1 MIRLITAACIL
12 FSLGL
17 FGVASAQTF
26 DPSVPYGQP
35 PQSDP
40 EPSEPVFDPSVP
52 YGYPSNYGE
61 SAEPGSGYSGST
73 GSDTGSGSTGSDTGS
88 GSTVSDTGDGGLPLG
103 SPKGGARSVDTDDLG
118 TTIELFNPL
127 GEKSIGDI
135 FLAILDIIM
144 VFAVP
149 IILFFIVWAGFLYV
163 TAGGSET
170 QLQKAHRALLYAVIG
185 GLLALGAHALLFVLT
200 NTIEVLT

>member
-26 DPSVPYGQP
+26 DPSV
-35 PQSDP
+35 D
-40 EPSEPVFDPSVP
+40 

-144 VFAVP
+144 VFGVP
-149 IILFFIVWAGFLYV
+149 IILFFLVFAGFLYV
-163 TAGGSET
+163 TARGDAV
-170 QLQKAHRALLYAVIG
+170 QLQKATKALIYGILGGLIIIGARALFTIAE
-185 GLLALGAHALLFVLT
+185 
-200 NTIEVLT
+200 NTINLFG